1 MHLLQ
6 LPNKSL
12 IQETNLTFKDSFPSH
27 LRLTARQSLH
37 ARTHLFDLLRCLPA
51 GELGD
56 C

>member
-1 MHLLQ
+1 MHLIQ
-6 LPNKSL
+6 PPKRSL
-12 IQETNLTFKDSFPSH
+12 IQEANLTFKDSFLSY

-37 ARTHLFDLLRCLPA
+37 ARTHLFDLLSCLPA